1 LRQKILNGVK
11 LYLAGVFENEM
22 TTVVI
27 INDKIE
33 NAQLIESNE
42 EAIPD

>member
-1 LRQKILNGVK
+1 
-11 LYLAGVFENEM
+11 LAGVFENEM

-33 NAQLIESNE
+33 NVQLIESNE